1 MTKLSELREILRTSK
16 IRGYSHYDKKQLIVL
31 LGEKGLLPEELP
43 KPVKVKEVKEID
55 PKYQRLVGIRTNP
68 RSVILKNVK
77 TGEEQSF
84 SSIYKASRF
93 IKHSP
98 RTITFWDGKIWND
111 LYEIKISERHQVEK

>member
-84 SSIYKASRF
+84 SSIYKASCDGRRRVRGGPWGWGWG
-93 IKHSP
+93 KH
-98 RTITFWDGKIWND
+98 R
-111 LYEIKISERHQVEK
+111 L